1 MAEVVTDD
9 LRVRTGPGTGEAS
22 TILEPLLQ
30 PGTKLYVVD
39 GPVGDSGYPWYKVMT
54 IDPTIELSPPGNA
67 EDEPFFEEG
76 WVAVAD
82 TTGEPWV
89 EAAEVACPAAP
100 STVEELV
107 DVDDVT
113 ALACFGDAPLTL
125 RARVLSCFASPELES
140 HDFCQ
145 GRTGDIPLQPEWFD
159 SSYQF
164 LVPAQGPF
172 NERDSMLEYH
182 EDPLGTAP
190 DPFPL
195 GKPVSVT
202 GQFNHPA
209 ASACA
214 WDWLGTVVAT
224 VYCRT
229 VFAVTAIA
237 VD

>member
-1 MAEVVTDD
+1 VAEVVTDD
-9 LRVRTGPGTGEAS
+9 LRVRTWPGTGEAS
-22 TILEPLLQ
+22 TKLEPLLK

-39 GPVGDSGYPWYKVMT
+39 GPVGDSGYRWYKVMT
-54 IDPTIELSPPGNA
+54 IDPSIELSPPGDA

-89 EAAEVACPAAP
+89 QAAKVPCPAAP

-125 RARVLSCFASPELES
+125 RARVLSCFDSPELKN
-140 HDFCQ
+140 HDACQ
-145 GRTGDIPLQPEWFD
+145 PDTGGIPVQPDWFNR
-159 SSYQF
+159 SYWF
-164 LVPAQGPF
+164 LVPPQGVF
-172 NERDSMLEYH
+172 NARDSMLEFH
-182 EDPLGTAP
+182 DDPLGTAP
-190 DPFPL
+190 EPIPL
-195 GKPVSVT
+195 GIPVTVT
-202 GQFNHPA
+202 GRFNHPA

-214 WDWLGTVVAT
+214 EDWLGTIVAT

-229 VFAVTAIA
+229 VFAVTAVE

>member
-1 MAEVVTDD
+1 M
-9 LRVRTGPGTGEAS
+9 
-22 TILEPLLQ
+22 
-30 PGTKLYVVD
+30 VD

-82 TTGEPWV
+82 TTPGEPWV

-113 ALACFGDAPLTL
+113 ALACFGDAPIDASRPRPQLFCIP
-125 RARVLSCFASPELES
+125 RAGKPRLLPGPDGEV
-140 HDFCQ
+140 
-145 GRTGDIPLQPEWFD
+145 PLQPESFD

-172 NERDSMLEYH
+172 NERDSMLEFH
-182 EDPLGTAP
+182 KSAAGTAP

-224 VYCRT
+224 VQCRT
-229 VFAVTAIA
+229 LFAVTAVA
-237 VD
+237 AN